1 MSPPPRDTPPPILG
15 TWKRLYTVVL
25 LVHLAFLFGFYLFT
39 RYYA

>member
-1 MSPPPRDTPPPILG
+1 MSRPPHEPPPILG

-25 LVHLAFLFGFYLFT
+25 LVHLLFLIGFYFFT